1 MQIDN
6 SRKRLNLGCGL
17 LTHPS
22 WTNVDGS
29 WNARLAKHPF
39 LRKTLSWFRI
49 LPGEKA
55 KVPWSR
61 DIFIHDVRKP
71 LPFASFSA
79 DAIYASHILEHLYRE
94 QGEQLI
100 RESFRVLVPGGIIRI
115 VVPDLHAIVHEY
127 LGNRFFGELSS
138 SEENLAP
145 GDRLNQRLLMRWPS
159 PSRRNF
165 LLRIYE
171 AWQDFHSHK
180 WMYDEQSLVSL
191 LRSVG
196 FVDIARRNYAESQIT
211 NITDVEDP
219 SRILNGA
226 GVCVEG
232 RKPLELAGSL
242 ERL

>member
-1 MQIDN
+1 M
-6 SRKRLNLGCGL
+6 
-17 LTHPS
+17 
-22 WTNVDGS
+22 DGS

-127 LGNRFFGELSS
+127 LGNRFFGELSFRKKTS
-138 SEENLAP
+138 LRETGSISDCSCVGHRPQDAISCYESMKPGRISTPTNGCTTSNLSPACSA
-145 GDRLNQRLLMRWPS
+145 LLV
-159 PSRRNF
+159 
-165 LLRIYE
+165 LLT
-171 AWQDFHSHK
+171 
-180 WMYDEQSLVSL
+180 
-191 LRSVG
+191 LRAETTPR
-196 FVDIARRNYAESQIT
+196 ARSQI
-211 NITDVEDP
+211 
-219 SRILNGA
+219 
-226 GVCVEG
+226 
-232 RKPLELAGSL
+232 
-242 ERL
+242 